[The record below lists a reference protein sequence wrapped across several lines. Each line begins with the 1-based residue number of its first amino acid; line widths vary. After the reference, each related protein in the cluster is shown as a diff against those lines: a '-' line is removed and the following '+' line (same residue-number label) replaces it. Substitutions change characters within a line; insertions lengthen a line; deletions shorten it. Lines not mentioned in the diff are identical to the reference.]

1 MTFNKQF
8 APDATGLDDRI
19 EQLVEAI
26 AQLLEDPQF
35 SGAAGANNH
44 GATAAISDLRSAA
57 NRAIHVSVG
66 NSMKEC
72 QELRSC
78 R

>member
-26 AQLLEDPQF
+26 AQLLEEQSRCDRGDIRLAFGGQP
-35 SGAAGANNH
+35 SNPCVRG
-44 GATAAISDLRSAA
+44 
-57 NRAIHVSVG
+57 
-66 NSMKEC
+66 
-72 QELRSC
+72 
-78 R
+78 